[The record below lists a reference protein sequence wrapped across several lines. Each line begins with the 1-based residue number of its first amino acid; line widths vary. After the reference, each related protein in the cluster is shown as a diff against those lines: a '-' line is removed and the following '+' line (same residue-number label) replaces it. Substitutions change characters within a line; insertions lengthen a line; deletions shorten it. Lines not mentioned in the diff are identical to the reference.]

1 MIRRPPRST
10 RTDTLCP
17 YTTLFRS
24 DNKAVA
30 ASALGVDTGGTHT
43 DVVLFDHG
51 RLVTLKVPSTPG
63 DLTTGIL
70 GGLEDILQE
79 AGADK
84 VAIERF
90 VYATTFVSN
99 PLIEGAT
106 AKVGLITTEGLD
118 RKSTRLYSTPYS
130 SPSMP

>member
-43 DVVLFDHG
+43 DVVLFAHR

-70 GGLEDILQE
+70 AGLEDILQE

-84 VAIERF
+84 LAMERF
-90 VYATTFVSN
+90 FYATAFVTT
-99 PLIEGAT
+99 LIIEGAT
-106 AKVGLITTEGLD
+106 TKVGLIPTAGYRDVTQTDGDGETE
-118 RKSTRLYSTPYS
+118 
-130 SPSMP
+130 